1 MTDRRQFDG
10 IVIGAGQAGGPLA
23 TALARAGWQ
32 MAVIE
37 REFAGGTCINWGCTP
52 TKTLAASARVAYLAR
67 RAGEYGVQTGEV
79 GVDMGTVHQR
89 MKDIVLSWRASSRS
103 AIEDAEGVTYI
114 EGEASFL

>member
-1 MTDRRQFDG
+1 MTGSRRFDG

-37 REFAGGTCINWGCTP
+37 REFAGGTCINWGCP
-52 TKTLAASARVAYLAR
+52 PPKTVAASARVAYLAR

-79 GVDMGTVHQR
+79 GMDMGAAHRR
-89 MKDIVLSWRASSRS
+89 MMDIVLSWRASSRS
-103 AIEDAEGVTYI
+103 AIEDA
-114 EGEASFL
+114 